1 MRLARNR
8 KAAAS
13 KFASMFAAMLA
24 AMSSAA
30 ALAVERPPADLFEA
44 RERDWRNGAV
54 VYQVMVDRFAP
65 STRLADKLALYPA
78 PKVLRAWSEAPLRG
92 SFNESLK
99 LWGHEIDFWGGDLAS
114 VQAHLGYVQ
123 DLGAEVLYLN
133 PVHLAYTNH
142 KYDAIDYR
150 QISPEFGTRADLI
163 GLTNALHARGMR
175 LVLDGVFNHMGR
187 RSPLF
192 EQAEASPTSKKRDWF
207 VFGPQY
213 AGGYRGWA
221 NAGNLPEL
229 NLENPAVRDE
239 LWRRP
244 DSVVRQYL
252 RDGIDGWRLDVAYDI
267 GPTYLRELTEAA
279 HREKPGSLI
288 VGEIANYPQAW
299 FPSVDGVLNFSL
311 RDIVLKTA
319 AGKIEAPVAAQMLE
333 RVITDAGI
341 EPMLKSW
348 LLLDNHD
355 NPRLATVLP
364 NPAQRRIAQL
374 LQFTLPGAPNLYYG
388 SELRM
393 TGGEDPAMR
402 GPMRWDL
409 ATADNAELGWTKQLI
424 ALHREHRA
432 LRVGNFRSVSAGK
445 LLAFERH
452 TDRAR
457 DTVVVLVNPSAAAV
471 AETVMVANS
480 SLMNGEP
487 LHDLLDPSATSVHAF
502 AGLIDVSLPPGGIR
516 VLAPDVR
523 PDPRKP
529 GAGYTPYKRVP

>member
-1 MRLARNR
+1 MRQSKNWRG
-8 KAAAS
+8 AAS
-13 KFASMFAAMLA
+13 TFASVLA
-24 AMSSAA
+24 AMSTSTVLAAEPASAA
-30 ALAVERPPADLFEA
+30 VFEA

-65 STRLADKLALYPA
+65 SVRLTEKRALYPA
-78 PKVLRAWSEAPLRG
+78 PKVLRAWSEAPVRG
-92 SFNESLK
+92 VYNESLQ
-99 LWGHEIDFWGGDLAS
+99 LWGHELDFWGGDLAS
-114 VQAHLGYVQ
+114 VQARLGYVQ

-142 KYDAIDYR
+142 KYDALDYR
-150 QISPEFGTRADLI
+150 QVSPEFGTRADLRS
-163 GLTNALHARGMR
+163 LTDAVHHRGMK
-175 LVLDGVFNHMGR
+175 LVLDGVFNHIGR

-192 EQAEASPTSKKRDWF
+192 EQASASPAGQKRDWF

-213 AGGYRGWA
+213 AGGYRSWS

-229 NLENPAVRDE
+229 NLENPAVRDD

-267 GPTYLRELTEAA
+267 GFDYLRELTESA

-299 FPSVDGVLNFSL
+299 FPSVDGVLNFSV

-319 AGKIEAPVAAQMLE
+319 AGKIDATVAAQMLE
-333 RVITDAGI
+333 RIVTDAGT

-355 NPRLATVLP
+355 NPRLASVLP
-364 NPAQRRIAQL
+364 DAAQRRIAQV
-374 LQFTLPGAPNLYYG
+374 LQFTLPGSPNLYYG
-388 SELRM
+388 TELGM

-402 GPMRWDL
+402 APMRWDL
-409 ATADNAELGWTKQLI
+409 VATGNAELAWTRQLI
-424 ALHREHRA
+424 ALHRANRA
-432 LRVGNFRSVSAGK
+432 LRVGNFRLVTAGK
-445 LLAFERH
+445 LLAFERY

-457 DTVVVLVNPSAAAV
+457 DTVVVLVNPSASAV
-471 AETVMVANS
+471 TETVMVANS
-480 SLMNGEP
+480 SLMNGES
-487 LHDLLDPSATSVHAF
+487 LHDLLDASAAPIPAF
-502 AGLIDVSLPPGGIR
+502 AGLMDVSLPAGGFR

>member
-1 MRLARNR
+1 MRLANDWMV
-8 KAAAS
+8 AAS
-13 KFASMFAAMLA
+13 LHAWMLVAMSATAAFAAER
-24 AMSSAA
+24 SA
-30 ALAVERPPADLFEA
+30 VGVFEA

-65 STRLADKLALYPA
+65 SARLADKLALYPA

-92 SFNESLK
+92 SFNESLQ

-114 VQAHLGYVQ
+114 VQSHLGYVQ

-142 KYDAIDYR
+142 KYDALDYR

-163 GLTNALHARGMR
+163 GLTNALHGRGMK

-192 EQAEASPTSKKRDWF
+192 EQAAASPASLKRDWF

-213 AGGYRGWA
+213 AGGYRSWS

-239 LWRRP
+239 LWRSP
-244 DSVVRQYL
+244 ESVVRQYL
-252 RDGIDGWRLDVAYDI
+252 RDGVDGWRLDVAYDI
-267 GPTYLRELTEAA
+267 GPDYLRELTQAA

-299 FPSVDGVLNFSL
+299 FPSVDGVLNFSV

-333 RVITDAGI
+333 RIVTDAGI

-364 NPAQRRIAQL
+364 DPAQRRIAQV
-374 LQFTLPGAPNLYYG
+374 LQFTLPGSPNLYYG
-388 SELRM
+388 GELGM

-409 ATADNAELGWTKQLI
+409 ATADNTELAWTKQLI

-432 LRVGNFRSVSAGK
+432 LRVGNLRWVIAGK

-487 LHDLLDPSATSVHAF
+487 LHDLLDTNAAPVHAF
-502 AGLIDVSLPPGGIR
+502 AGLIDVSLPSGGIR

>member
-1 MRLARNR
+1 MRSVQIWMGAVSRRASVLAWL
-8 KAAAS
+8 
-13 KFASMFAAMLA
+13 LA
-24 AMSSAA
+24 AMSASVAPAA
-30 ALAVERPPADLFEA
+30 EPAPVGVFEA

-65 STRLADKLALYPA
+65 SARLADKRGLYPS
-78 PKVLRAWSEAPLRG
+78 PKVLRAWSEVPQRG
-92 SFNESLK
+92 SFNESLQV
-99 LWGHEIDFWGGDLAS
+99 WGHEIDFWGGDLTS

-133 PVHLAYTNH
+133 PIHLAYTNH
-142 KYDAIDYR
+142 KYDALDYR

-163 GLTNALHARGMR
+163 GLTQALHGRGMK

-192 EQAEASPTSKKRDWF
+192 EQAAASLANPRRDWF
-207 VFGPQY
+207 VIGPQY
-213 AGGYRGWA
+213 AGGYRSWA
-221 NAGNLPEL
+221 NATNLPEL

-244 DSVVRQYL
+244 DSVVREYL
-252 RDGIDGWRLDVAYDI
+252 RDGVDGWRLDVAYDI

-279 HREKPGSLI
+279 HLEKPGSLI
-288 VGEIANYPQAW
+288 VGEIANYPRAW
-299 FPSVDGVLNFSL
+299 FPSVDGVLNFSV

-319 AGKIEAPVAAQMLE
+319 AGKIEAPFAAQMLE
-333 RVITDAGI
+333 RIVTDAGI

-355 NPRLATVLP
+355 NARLATVLP
-364 NPAQRRIAQL
+364 NAAQRRIAQV
-374 LQFTLPGAPNLYYG
+374 LQFTLPGSPNLYYG
-388 SELRM
+388 SELGM
-393 TGGEDPAMR
+393 AGGEDPAMR
-402 GPMRWDL
+402 APMRWDL
-409 ATADNAELGWTKQLI
+409 TTADNAELAWTKQLI

-432 LRVGNFRSVSAGK
+432 LRVGNFRRVSAGK

-457 DTVVVLVNPSAAAV
+457 DTVIVLVNPSAAAV

-487 LHDLLDPSATSVHAF
+487 LHDLLDASAAPMQAF
-502 AGLIDVSLPPGGIR
+502 AGLIDVKLPAGGIR